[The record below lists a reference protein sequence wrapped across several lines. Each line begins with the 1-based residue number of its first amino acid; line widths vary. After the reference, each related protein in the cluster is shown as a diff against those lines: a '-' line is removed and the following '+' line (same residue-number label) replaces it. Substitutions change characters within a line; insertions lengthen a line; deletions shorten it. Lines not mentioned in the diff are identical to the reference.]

1 MKMFLISDNTDTL
14 TGLRLVGISGVIAH
28 DRFDLKI
35 ELDKVLRNKEIGIVV
50 VTENLAA
57 RFADIIG
64 EFRAERSL
72 PLIVQIPDRHGSARG
87 EDFISQYLREAVGMK
102 GEV

>member
-14 TGLRLVGISGVIAH
+14 TGLRLVGVSGVIAH

-35 ELDKVLRNKEIGIVV
+35 ELDKVSRDRDVGIVI

-57 RFADIIG
+57 RFADVIG
-64 EFRAERSL
+64 EFRAARNQ

-87 EDFISQYLREAVGMK
+87 GDFISHYLREAVGI
-102 GEV
+102 

>member
-14 TGLRLVGISGVIAH
+14 TGMRLAGIGGVIAH

-35 ELDKVLRNKEIGIVV
+35 ELDKVVRDRDVGIVI

-57 RFADIIG
+57 RFADVI
-64 EFRAERSL
+64 EDFRNQRRL

-87 EDFISQYLREAVGMK
+87 EDFISKYLREAIGMK
-102 GEV
+102 